1 MPQPLSPLSPSD
13 QNLKSPSTVERK
25 SSSKTLTSYETESYV
40 VKTHFEQDE
49 NEDEDLNGPPSSPF
63 IANVDLETQSPR
75 KSQSPSK
82 HRSPTKASPTKRHAP
97 ALLTEEAL
105 KRNDNLTRSVEIYED
120 DSGVYYDGENKTQ
133 SAAGAPQGYDGMDDT
148 CFSTFSAVPNAD
160 MTLFAKIGQSP
171 SKSNAG
177 SPAKQLRHAQYQD
190 HATPRPGAT
199 TPSTA
204 RRRVHDD
211 SSPSPSPTPRRT
223 GTAEGADTTNLILDF
238 TEQFNA
244 FSSDKQQI
252 SPSRS
257 RRPGPSKYHT
267 QSELSAYASGR
278 RTPSSARR
286 MLPPSTPSQA
296 RHLAHLLDFDIPP
309 APTPRSVPSITAREL
324 ESLKSS
330 YLSQISSM
338 KANLSGKEAEVNSL
352 KEAVGDA
359 ERRVGEAL
367 EEVREERGAKESLQA
382 DKADWEKRGKNMEDV
397 LRNVKEEI
405 IRGEREREE
414 LARKLEE
421 SECRREEAEMKV
433 MEAECRI
440 AGMRAGS
447 GLTVNGSDTGT
458 SRTDSSAEVDA
469 AVLQVSKELHT
480 AYKSKHESK
489 VAALRKSYEGRW
501 DKKVKDLENQLAATS
516 KENEE
521 LRIGR
526 DATLSGV
533 VPGTLLHEDS
543 AERQQE
549 KAEEKAEEARKVEE
563 QEGKVAGLMEEVA
576 KIQRDNSELRNA
588 LEKEQM
594 ANVALAAAA
603 EEIMLLV
610 PETDD
615 TQAPPAIENFRG
627 SVSRASGLKGPGF
640 SSSIGNGESR
650 IGRMNS
656 GGNSIRSMSGSGMGT
671 GRSGIMSNI
680 ERMGRG
686 RGID

>member
-1 MPQPLSPLSPSD
+1 MSQPMSPLSPSA
-13 QNLKSPSTVERK
+13 QNITSPSTVERK
-25 SSSKTLTSYETESYV
+25 SSYKTLTSYETESYV
-40 VKTHFEQDE
+40 VKTRL
-49 NEDEDLNGPPSSPF
+49 EDEKENDDLDGPPSSPF
-63 IANVDLETQSPR
+63 IANVNLENQSPR

-82 HRSPTKASPTKRHAP
+82 HRSPNKVSPAKRHTP
-97 ALLTEEAL
+97 TLLTEEAL
-105 KRNDNLTRSVEIYED
+105 KRNENLTRSVEILED
-120 DSGVYYDGENKTQ
+120 DSGVYYDVETNTQ
-133 SAAGAPQGYDGMDDT
+133 SAAGAPQGYVGMDDT

-160 MTLFAKIGQSP
+160 MTLFARLGQSP
-171 SKSNAG
+171 AKSNAG
-177 SPAKQLRHAQYQD
+177 SPAKQRRHED
-190 HATPRPGAT
+190 NATPRQGAT

-204 RRRVHDD
+204 RRRVYDD

-223 GTAEGADTTNLILDF
+223 GSAGGADTTNLILDF

-244 FSSDKQQI
+244 FASSKQQT

-257 RRPGPSKYHT
+257 RPPGPSKFHT
-267 QSELSAYASGR
+267 QPALSAYASGH
-278 RTPSSARR
+278 RTPASAKH

-338 KANLSGKEAEVNSL
+338 KANVSGKEAEVNSL

-382 DKADWEKRGKNMEDV
+382 DKADWEKRGKDMEGV
-397 LRNVKEEI
+397 LRGVKEEI
-405 IRGEREREE
+405 IRGEEEREE
-414 LARKLEE
+414 LIRKLEE
-421 SECRREEAEMKV
+421 SEQRREEAEMKAA
-433 MEAECRI
+433 EAESRV

-447 GLTVNGSDTGT
+447 SSAVTGSDTGT
-458 SRTDSSAEVDA
+458 SDTGSSTEAEV
-469 AVLQVSKELHT
+469 AVAKVSRDLHT
-480 AYKSKHESK
+480 AYKLKHETK

-501 DKKVKDLENQLAATS
+501 DKKVKDLEHQLAVAS

-533 VPGTLLHEDS
+533 VPGTLSHEDS
-543 AERQQE
+543 AERLQE
-549 KAEEKAEEARKVEE
+549 KAEEAGRVKE
-563 QEGKVAGLMEEVA
+563 QEDKMAGLMEEVA
-576 KIQRDNSELRNA
+576 SIKRDNTDLRNE
-588 LEKEQM
+588 LEQERLGKGEMVTLVEQM
-594 ANVALAAAA
+594 
-603 EEIMLLV
+603 LLFEATS
-610 PETDD
+610 ETDD
-615 TQAPPAIENFRG
+615 TQASCAAENFRG
-627 SVSRASGLKGPGF
+627 SISRASGLKGPGF

-656 GGNSIRSMSGSGMGT
+656 NGNSIRSRSGSGMGS
-671 GRSGIMSNI
+671 GRSGMMSNI

-686 RGID
+686 RGVE